1 MTIKLNGALGRCLAG
16 SVLGALMA
24 VAFVPTAVAQWMP
37 PWGARVSRRDR
48 TEVSRRKDMF

>member
-24 VAFVPTAVAQWMP
+24 VAFVPTAMAQWMP
-37 PWGARVSRRDR
+37 PWGARFPARSN
-48 TEVSRRKDMF
+48 EVSRRKAMF